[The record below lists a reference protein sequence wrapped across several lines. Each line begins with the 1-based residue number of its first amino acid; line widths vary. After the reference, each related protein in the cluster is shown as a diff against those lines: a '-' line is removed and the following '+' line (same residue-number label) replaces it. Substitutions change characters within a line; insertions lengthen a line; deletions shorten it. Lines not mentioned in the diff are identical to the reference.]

1 MAVNILLVI
10 GGLLLGIII
19 GFTLD
24 RTVFKP
30 KFAGTLMMFRGGP
43 DEAISMYTELEDVP
57 ENLLKREYVIFR
69 VKQLKS

>member
-1 MAVNILLVI
+1 MAINILLAI
-10 GGLLLGIII
+10 GGLLLGIIL
-19 GFTLD
+19 GFILD

-43 DEAISMYTELEDVP
+43 DEAISMYTELAEMP
-57 ENLLKREYVIFR
+57 ENLLKREYVMFR